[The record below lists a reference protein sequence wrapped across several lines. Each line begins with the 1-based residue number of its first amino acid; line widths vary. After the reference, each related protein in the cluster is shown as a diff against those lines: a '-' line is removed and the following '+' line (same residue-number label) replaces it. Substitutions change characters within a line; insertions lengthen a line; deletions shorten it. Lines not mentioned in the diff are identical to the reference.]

1 MICVLNI
8 GNTNTA
14 VGFGTDHIE
23 DQFTIPTHAYQNPD
37 EFIQYFKDQNKHKD
51 IHHCIIASVR
61 PQEEMA
67 VKRAMDAY
75 LGLESILIT
84 HEDNFNMDLSL
95 YASGKLGMDRI
106 LAMYAA
112 KQIYGDNIAVVDLGT
127 ATTINVLNNNQ
138 FKGGAIMT
146 GVRLGLSVLAEKT
159 GLLPSVN
166 LEPTTNYL
174 GLNTEDNLKSGA
186 LFSTVA
192 TLKEYQTL
200 IKKDYPN
207 TTFVI
212 TGGNAKIIL
221 PFCDTHWNY
230 EPDLLLQGI
239 LSWWGEKEV
248 SYENK

>member
-14 VGFGTDHIE
+14 VGFGIDVIE

-37 EFIQYFKDQNKHKD
+37 EFIQYFKDQN
-51 IHHCIIASVR
+51 IHTNISHCIIASVR
-61 PQEEMA
+61 PHEEMA
-67 VKRAMDAY
+67 VKSALDNH
-75 LGLESILIT
+75 LGLNSLLLT
-84 HEDNFNMDLSL
+84 HEDDFDMDLSL

-106 LAMYAA
+106 LALYSA
-112 KQIYGDNIAVVDLGT
+112 KQKYGENIAVVDLGT

-146 GVRLGLSVLAEKT
+146 GVRLGLSVLGEKT

-166 LEPTTNYL
+166 IEPTSHYL

-192 TLKEYQTL
+192 TLKEYQKL
-200 IKKDYPN
+200 IMNDYPN

-221 PFCDTHWNY
+221 PLCNKQWHY

-239 LSWWGEKEV
+239 LSWWGRKEV
-248 SYENK
+248 LHENK

>member
-14 VGFGTDHIE
+14 VGFGVNVIE

-37 EFIQYFKDQNKHKD
+37 EFIQYFKDQNTHTNIKH
-51 IHHCIIASVR
+51 CVIASVR
-61 PQEEMA
+61 PLEEMA
-67 VKRAMDAY
+67 VKRAIDSH
-75 LGLESILIT
+75 LGLESILLT

-95 YASGKLGMDRI
+95 YDSSKLGMDRI
-106 LAMYAA
+106 LALYGA
-112 KQIYGDNIAVVDLGT
+112 KQLYGENIAVVDLGT
-127 ATTINVLNNNQ
+127 ATTVNVLNNNQ

-146 GVRLGLSVLAEKT
+146 GVRLGLSVLGEKT

-166 LEPTTNYL
+166 IEHTSSYL
-174 GLNTEDNLKSGA
+174 GLNTEDNLRSGA
-186 LFSTVA
+186 LYSTVA
-192 TLKEYQTL
+192 TLKEYQRMITT
-200 IKKDYPN
+200 DYPN

-221 PFCDTHWNY
+221 PLCDSNWNY

-239 LSWWGEKEV
+239 LSWWGRKD
-248 SYENK
+248 K

>member
-14 VGFGTDHIE
+14 VGFGIESIE

-37 EFIQYFKDQNKHKD
+37 EFIQYFKDQNTHTD
-51 IHHCIIASVR
+51 IKHCIIASVR
-61 PQEEMA
+61 PQEEMD
-67 VKRAMDAY
+67 VKGAMDKH
-75 LGLESILIT
+75 LGLESMLLS
-84 HEDNFNMDLSL
+84 HDNNFDMDLSL

-112 KQIYGDNIAVVDLGT
+112 KKLYGDNLAVVDLGT

-146 GVRLGLSVLAEKT
+146 GVRLGLSVLGEKT

-166 LEPTTNYL
+166 IEHTANYI
-174 GLNTEDNLKSGA
+174 GLNTEDNLRSGA

-192 TLKEYQTL
+192 TLKEYQRM
-200 IKKDYPN
+200 IVNDYPN
-207 TTFVI
+207 TVFVI

-221 PFCDTHWNY
+221 PLCDTNWNY

-239 LSWWGEKEV
+239 LSWWGSKEV
-248 SYENK
+248 